1 MPTPAPPGIYTEE
14 TSVAPAPIERLARD
28 AALFVGSL
36 PDEAGDALLGPFT
49 DPAGFEQACGPVDA
63 TAPDPLRRAAAAFF
77 ANGGRR
83 LHVAP
88 VATGTGGEA
97 DAQAF
102 SAALQASLVQDD
114 IGVVAAPGAS
124 LLADREAIE
133 DTLLAHVGTPGRWR
147 FLVLDPPP
155 GLDPGGVRAW
165 RARLDSAHA
174 ATYYPWIIA
183 DAMPQPPSGFL
194 CGVYAA
200 VDAQQGTHR
209 APANVALNGATG
221 FERFLDKNENEVLN
235 PLGINCLRRFP
246 GRGLRAWG
254 ARTLSRD
261 PDWKYVNVRRL
272 LDQLQLS
279 LDRGLAWTAFEP
291 QAESLWTRVRA
302 QAGDFLFRQWREGA
316 LMGNRPDEAW
326 FVRCDR
332 TTMTEADIEAGRLVC
347 EIGVAVV
354 KPAEF
359 IVFRLALATAAAME

>member
-1 MPTPAPPGIYTEE
+1 MATPTFPGIYTEE
-14 TSVAPAPIERLARD
+14 VPVTRTAVERRARD
-28 AALFVGSL
+28 TALFLGPL
-36 PDEAGDALLGPFT
+36 PDGANDALLGPFT
-49 DPAGFEQACGPVDA
+49 DLAGFERTCGPVDTA
-63 TAPDPLRRAAAAFF
+63 APDYLRRAAAAFF

-88 VATGTGGEA
+88 VATAAGDEP

-102 SAALQASLVQDD
+102 AAALQASLAQDD
-114 IGVVAAPGAS
+114 IGVIAAPGAS

-133 DTLLAHVGTPGRWR
+133 DALLAHTGTPGLWR

-155 GLDPGGVRAW
+155 GLDLAGVRAW
-165 RARLDSAHA
+165 RTRFDSAHA
-174 ATYYPWIIA
+174 ATYYPWIVA

-200 VDAQQGTHR
+200 VDAQQGVHR

-221 FERFLDKNENEVLN
+221 FERFLGKSESEILN

-246 GRGLRAWG
+246 GRGLRVWS
-254 ARTLSRD
+254 ARTLSSD
-261 PDWKYVNVRRL
+261 PEWKYVNVRRL
-272 LDQLQLS
+272 FDQIQFSLS
-279 LDRGLAWTAFEP
+279 RDLAWIAFEP
-291 QAESLWTRVRA
+291 QGEPLWARVRA
-302 QAGDFLFRQWREGA
+302 QAGDFLHRQWREGA

-332 TTMTEADIEAGRLVC
+332 TTMTETDIEAGRLVC
-347 EIGVAVV
+347 KIGVAMV

-359 IVFRLALATAAAME
+359 IVFRLAMATAPAME